1 MSGFNN
7 LKFNLAPF
15 NIEKIEGLV
24 WLEGA
29 SITSFKFIFAGLD
42 VFFHGNAAISITSNE
57 PKIDKGR
64 MFTGNTAVN
73 FVSDA
78 NVLGHFNLTGKSEAV
93 FGAILNLSQQV
104 YAQGSSEEI
113 IDIDANLS
121 QEAYMEG
128 FSVES
133 FDVTKTTYSES
144 GDLITGIVLSQAI
157 YENAN
162 IGEVFQASADIIAL
176 SEIVCELPGVILK
189 PGQVLI
195 IDSGS
200 YNVLLD
206 GDNAIHLQSGDWLD
220 NLSRSTVNILISGT
234 NATKLSASVLYTE
247 RYL

>member
-15 NIEKIEGLV
+15 NIEKTEGLV
-24 WLEGA
+24 LLKGA
-29 SITSFKFIFAGLD
+29 SITSFKFIFAGID

-64 MFTGNTAVN
+64 IFTGNTAVN
-73 FVSDA
+73 FVSDS
-78 NVLGHFNLTGKSEAV
+78 NVLGIFNLIGKIEAA
-93 FGAILNLSQQV
+93 FDADINLSQQA
-104 YAQGSSEEI
+104 YANGSVEET
-113 IDIDANLS
+113 IDAETNIS

-144 GDLITGIVLSQAI
+144 GDLITGIVLSQAV
-157 YENAN
+157 YENSD
-162 IGEVFQASADIIAL
+162 IGEVFQASADIVAL
-176 SEIVCELPGVILK
+176 SEIVCELPGLVLK

-220 NLSRSTVNILISGT
+220 NLSRSTVNIRISGT
-234 NATKLSASVLYTE
+234 NATRLSASVLYTE